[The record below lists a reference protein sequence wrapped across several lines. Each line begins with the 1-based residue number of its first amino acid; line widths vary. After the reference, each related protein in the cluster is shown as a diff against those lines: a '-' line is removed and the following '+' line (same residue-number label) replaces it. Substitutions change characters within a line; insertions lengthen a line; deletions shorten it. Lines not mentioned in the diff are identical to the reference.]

1 MQIFGTNE
9 SVYVRKEFNSYG
21 IGLEHQHGRR
31 FIVLEHQ
38 YGRCGVKTPIVLPY
52 SRLPELILVSDQLQ
66 LRPL

>member
-1 MQIFGTNE
+1 MA
-9 SVYVRKEFNSYG
+9 V
-21 IGLEHQHGRR
+21 R